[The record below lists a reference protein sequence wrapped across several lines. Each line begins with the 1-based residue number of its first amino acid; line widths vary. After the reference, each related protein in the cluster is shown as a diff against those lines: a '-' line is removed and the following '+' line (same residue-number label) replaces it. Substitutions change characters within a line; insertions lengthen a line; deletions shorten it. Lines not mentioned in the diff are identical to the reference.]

1 MTGEKQ
7 AGDEGNAQILPAPV
21 PRRPRFLWEK
31 GLRHRPSYI
40 IMGQR
45 PFRKRGIEMKKAAFI
60 GVGNMGGALARA
72 ACRAAGPERVVLVNR
87 TRGKAEAL
95 AAELGCT
102 AVGSSADAVQE
113 AEYIFLGVKP
123 QDMRPLLGSLA
134 TLLNGLHRDGAD
146 KVLVSM
152 AAGVE
157 LSAMHQLV
165 NGAGYDVPLLRVMPN
180 TCVAV
185 GQGMTALCA
194 RPGVDEARIR
204 DVEDLLSASGRVAR
218 IPEKLFDQFSAVA
231 GCGPA
236 FVYPYIEALADGAV
250 SVGLPRAQAVEYA
263 ARMVMGAASM
273 VLESGKH
280 PGQLKDE
287 VCSPGG
293 STIAGVAELER
304 GGLRAAAVNAV
315 QAAYRRGTELGK

>member
-1 MTGEKQ
+1 
-7 AGDEGNAQILPAPV
+7 
-21 PRRPRFLWEK
+21 
-31 GLRHRPSYI
+31 
-40 IMGQR
+40 
-45 PFRKRGIEMKKAAFI
+45 MKKTAFI

-72 ACRAAGPERVVLVNR
+72 AVRALGPDQVILSNR
-87 TRGKAEAL
+87 TYEKAVALGK
-95 AAELGCT
+95 ELGCDATDDNDT
-102 AVGSSADAVQE
+102 AVAT

-123 QDMRPLLGSLA
+123 HMMAGLLESLA
-134 TLLNGLHRDGAD
+134 PVLAQRYRAGED

-157 LSAMHQLV
+157 LDAIRGIVS
-165 NGAGYDVPLLRVMPN
+165 GAGYDVPLLRIMPN

-194 RPGVDEARIR
+194 RAGVDESHIR
-204 DVEDLLSASGRVAR
+204 GVEEILSATGKVDRV
-218 IPEKLFDQFSAVA
+218 PEELFDQFSALA

-250 SVGLPRAQAVEYA
+250 STGLPRKQAVEYA
-263 ARMVMGAASM
+263 ARTVLGAAAL

-304 GGLRAAAVNAV
+304 GGLRAAAINAV
-315 QAAYRRGTELGK
+315 RAAWIRNTELGK

>member
-1 MTGEKQ
+1 
-7 AGDEGNAQILPAPV
+7 
-21 PRRPRFLWEK
+21 
-31 GLRHRPSYI
+31 
-40 IMGQR
+40 
-45 PFRKRGIEMKKAAFI
+45 MKKAAFI
-60 GVGNMGGALARA
+60 GTGNMGGALARA
-72 ACRAAGPERVVLVNR
+72 ACRALGADRVAVANR
-87 TRGKAEAL
+87 TPAKAEDL

-102 AVGSSADAVQE
+102 AVKSNADAVRE

-123 QDMRPLLGSLA
+123 QGMRPLLESLA
-134 TLLNGLHRDGAD
+134 PVLADCHRAGED

-152 AAGVE
+152 AAGLRIE
-157 LSAMHQLV
+157 DMRPHLKQ
-165 NGAGYDVPLLRVMPN
+165 AGYDVPILRIMPN

-194 RPGVDEARIR
+194 RAGVDEVHIR
-204 DVEDLLSASGRVAR
+204 GAEEILSATGKVDRV
-218 IPEKLFDQFSAVA
+218 PENLFDQFSALA

-250 SVGLPRAQAVEYA
+250 STGLPRKQAVEYA
-263 ARMVMGAASM
+263 ARTVLGAAAL

-304 GGLRAAAVNAV
+304 GGLRSAAISAV
-315 QAAYRRGTELGK
+315 QAAWKRNTELGQ